1 MTDYILF
8 SRALDLV
15 YHIADRIGSD
25 YELADAVYE
34 DLSAEDIIDFVAVG
48 SQTGFR
54 LPADLDLLAAAKRT
68 LQRQQDIAEAR
79 IAWSLEND
87 PLNG

>member
-1 MTDYILF
+1 MNDYLLF
-8 SRALDLV
+8 SRAIDLV

-34 DLSAEDIIDFVAVG
+34 DLSAEEIIDFVAVG
-48 SQTGFR
+48 SQVGFR
-54 LPADLDLLAAAKRT
+54 LPADLDLLIALEQT
-68 LQRQQDIAEAR
+68 LQRQQDIAEAQ
-79 IAWSLEND
+79 IEWSLEND

>member
-8 SRALDLV
+8 PRAIDLV
-15 YHIADRIGSD
+15 YYIADRIGSD
-25 YELADAVYE
+25 YALADAVYE
-34 DLSAEDIIDFVAVG
+34 DLSFEEYIDFIAVG
-48 SQTGFR
+48 SQVGFR
-54 LPADLDLLAAAKRT
+54 LPTNLDLLAAVEQT
-68 LQRQQDIAEAR
+68 LQRQQDIAEAQ

>member
-8 SRALDLV
+8 SRASDLV
-15 YHIADRIGSD
+15 WHIADRIGSD
-25 YELADAVYE
+25 YDLADAVYE
-34 DLSAEDIIDFVAVG
+34 DLSADETIDFIAVG
-48 SQTGFR
+48 SETGFR
-54 LPADLDLLAAAKRT
+54 LPIAVNLLLALERT
-68 LQRQQDIAEAR
+68 RQRQQDIAEAR

>member
-8 SRALDLV
+8 LRAIDLV
-15 YHIADRIGSD
+15 YYIADRIGSD
-25 YELADAVYE
+25 YTLADAVYE

-48 SQTGFR
+48 SEVGFR
-54 LPADLDLLAAAKRT
+54 LPTNLDLHAAVEQT
-68 LQRQQDIAEAR
+68 LQRQQDIAEAQ

>member
-15 YHIADRIGSD
+15 YHIAGQIGSD

-34 DLSAEDIIDFVAVG
+34 DLSAEEIIDFISVG

-54 LPADLDLLAAAKRT
+54 LPADLDLLAAAERT

>member
-1 MTDYILF
+1 MTYILF
-8 SRALDLV
+8 SRAIDLV

-25 YELADAVYE
+25 YELADAIYE
-34 DLSAEDIIDFVAVG
+34 DLSADDVIDFIAVG
-48 SQTGFR
+48 QQVGFR
-54 LPADLDLLAAAKRT
+54 LPADLDLLAAAERT
-68 LQRQQDIAEAR
+68 LQRQQDIAEAQ

>member
-8 SRALDLV
+8 PRAIDLV
-15 YHIADRIGSD
+15 YHIADRIGSG

-34 DLSAEDIIDFVAVG
+34 DLSADDVIDFIAVG
-48 SQTGFR
+48 AQTGFR
-54 LPADLDLLAAAKRT
+54 LPADLDLLAAAERT
-68 LQRQQDIAEAR
+68 LQRQQDIAEAQ